1 MVRRLPRSPESA
13 VMRNQVI
20 RSVTSTAANY
30 RSACRAQSPQAFI
43 TKLSIAIEESDE
55 TLMWL
60 NLIARLRLVQLQ
72 DVRPFA
78 REANEIVSV
87 LVASRK
93 TAQERLKKSRNR

>member
-1 MVRRLPRSPESA
+1 
-13 VMRNQVI
+13 MRNQIV
-20 RSVTSTAANY
+20 RSVTSAAANY

-43 TKLSIAIEESDE
+43 AKLSIAIEEADE

-60 NLIARLRLVQLQ
+60 NLMVRVKLVKRQ
-72 DVRPFA
+72 DAQPLA

-93 TAQERLKKSRNR
+93 TAQARLQERRNR